1 MRSLSADAAIIAG
14 PSLAASGGAIW
25 AAQAVFAL
33 AAERGVALPPMLLLP
48 TMAAI
53 AFALTWATYYGVVG
67 LLAYRAVS
75 TSNALVLFLLIVGL
89 LTVLALLNEPE
100 LSIPLLASTSGAA
113 LALRLLRLRPRRR
126 LSPSSIQ

>member
-25 AAQAVFAL
+25 ASEKLFAL
-33 AAERGVALPPMLLLP
+33 AAEQSAALPPMLLLP

-53 AFALTWATYYGVVG
+53 AFVLTWATYYVVVG

-75 TSNALVLFLLIVGL
+75 TSNALVLFLVSVGL
-89 LTVLALLNEPE
+89 LTVLALLNRPE
-100 LSIPLLASTSGAA
+100 LSIPLVASASGAA
-113 LALRLLRLRPRRR
+113 LALRLLRLRPRRQ
-126 LSPSSIQ
+126 LSPS